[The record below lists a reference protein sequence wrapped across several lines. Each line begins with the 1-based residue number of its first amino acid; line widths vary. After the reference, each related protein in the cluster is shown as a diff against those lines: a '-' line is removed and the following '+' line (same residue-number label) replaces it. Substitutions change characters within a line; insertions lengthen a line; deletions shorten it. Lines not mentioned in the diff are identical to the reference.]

1 MAYNDFP
8 NESAENFDQKW
19 LCVLLVDV
27 SSSMSDEALMRVNEE
42 LRNLYRLVKEDETSS
57 QSFELCVMTFGQEVK
72 ILQWP
77 ALVESFSMPNVV
89 RENGVVQAIDN
100 AVEMINARKHWYKET
115 QQQFYRPCL
124 FLVTNEADEKLLHC
138 DELKHIKEEVQ
149 KQRFDLLM
157 VGMDG
162 SSVYTHSSEI
172 EIKMKDDRS
181 LAQILFSMWRIIK
194 WSDDAC
200 EMPLSNAPITGIVL
214 PPDDTW
220 MESFEN

>member
-8 NESAENFDQKW
+8 NESSVNFDQKW
-19 LCVLLVDV
+19 LCVLLIDV
-27 SSSMSDEALMRVNEE
+27 SSSMSDEALLRVNEE
-42 LRNLYRLVKEDETSS
+42 LHNLYKLVKEDVTSC
-57 QSFELCVMTFGQEVK
+57 QSFELCVMSFGQEVK

-138 DELKHIKEEVQ
+138 DELKHLKEDVQ
-149 KQRFDLLM
+149 LRKFDFLM
-157 VGMDG
+157 VGTDG
-162 SSVYTHSSEI
+162 SSVHAHSSEI
-172 EIKMKDDRS
+172 EIRMKDDRS
-181 LAQILFSMWRIIK
+181 LAQLLFSMWRIIK
-194 WSDDAC
+194 WGDYAC
-200 EMPLSNAPITGIVL
+200 EMPLSDGPVTGMVL

-220 MESFEN
+220 MDDFEN